1 MDWFANGLPR
11 EGRHADHPRAGD
23 MVRRDVPTCRL
34 HDTVHD
40 IAARM
45 RATRW
50 DLCAVL
56 NQEQVLLGLLHPD
69 ALRGEASTPAE
80 HVMQSAPTT
89 IRPHLTLD
97 ELGTRLKKRD
107 HLAVTT
113 ADGRFLGVVLRSD
126 VERKMIEREH
136 FVKN

>member
-1 MDWFANGLPR
+1 
-11 EGRHADHPRAGD
+11 

-34 HDTVHD
+34 HDPLRD

-45 RATRW
+45 QATRW

-56 NQEQVLLGLLHPD
+56 DDEQVLLGLVD
-69 ALRGEASTPAE
+69 AGVLRGEASITAE
-80 HVMQSAPTT
+80 QVMQSGPTT

-97 ELGTRLKKRD
+97 DLAARLKKRD
-107 HLAVTT
+107 HVLVTSS
-113 ADGRFLGVVLRSD
+113 DGRFLGVLLRSD

-136 FVKN
+136 SMKDTR

>member
-1 MDWFANGLPR
+1 
-11 EGRHADHPRAGD
+11 
-23 MVRRDVPTCRL
+23 MVRRDMPTCGL
-34 HDTVHD
+34 HETLHD

-45 RATRW
+45 RTTRW

-56 NQEQVLLGLLHPD
+56 DDDHVLLGLVD
-69 ALRGEASTPAE
+69 AGALRGEASTPAE
-80 HVMQSAPTT
+80 HMMQSGPTT

-107 HLAVTT
+107 HVLVTT
-113 ADGRFLGVVLRSD
+113 SEGRLLGVLLRSD

-136 FVKN
+136 SMRAS

>member
-23 MVRRDVPTCRL
+23 MLRRDVPTCRL

-40 IAARM
+40 IAVRM

-50 DLCAVL
+50 DLCVVL
-56 NQEQVLLGLLHPD
+56 NEEQ
-69 ALRGEASTPAE
+69 RGEASTPAE
-80 HVMQSAPTT
+80 
-89 IRPHLTLD
+89 PHLTLD
-97 ELGTRLKKRD
+97 DLGTRLKKRD

-113 ADGRFLGVVLRSD
+113 TAGRFLGVVLRSD

>member
-1 MDWFANGLPR
+1 
-11 EGRHADHPRAGD
+11 
-23 MVRRDVPTCRL
+23 
-34 HDTVHD
+34 
-40 IAARM
+40 M

-56 NQEQVLLGLLHPD
+56 NEEQVLLGLLHPD

-80 HVMQSAPTT
+80 HVMQSAQSAPTT

-107 HLAVTT
+107 HVCVTT
-113 ADGRFLGVVLRSD
+113 TAGRFLGVVLRSD

>member
-1 MDWFANGLPR
+1 MDWFANGLLR

-34 HDTVHD
+34 HDSVPD

-50 DLCAVL
+50 DLCAVF

-69 ALRGEASTPAE
+69 PLRGEACTPAE

-89 IRPHLTLD
+89 SRAHLTL
-97 ELGTRLKKRD
+97 EQLGTRVKKRD
-107 HLAVTT
+107 HLAV
-113 ADGRFLGVVLRSD
+113 L
-126 VERKMIEREH
+126 K
-136 FVKN
+136 

>member
-1 MDWFANGLPR
+1 
-11 EGRHADHPRAGD
+11 

-34 HDTVHD
+34 HDTLHD
-40 IAARM
+40 VAARM

-56 NQEQVLLGLLHPD
+56 DDEHVLLGLVD
-69 ALRGEASTPAE
+69 AGALRGPGSTPAE
-80 HVMQSAPTT
+80 RMMQSGPTT

-97 ELGTRLKKRD
+97 ELGSRMKKRD
-107 HLAVTT
+107 HVLVTT
-113 ADGRFLGVVLRSD
+113 SDGRFLGVLLRSD

-136 FVKN
+136 FLKGSSR